1 MALGA
6 YFERLFLLEIWLVLV
21 FRLTFATANEETPT
35 ELRQARRAGTKETSF
50 GSEMSL
56 RREAILLR

>member
-6 YFERLFLLEIWLVLV
+6 HSERLFLCQIWLVLL

-35 ELRQARRAGTKETSF
+35 ELRQARRAGMNKTIL

-56 RREAILLR
+56 RREAILLG